1 MFYFNNNTED
11 MQKVLKQIFTSPT
24 EDVMKKI
31 IAWYAVDGKDEAA
44 VVQECFIFFKI
55 NQTVPLDWKAFEE
68 ELKAS
73 ERGIKNTSINL
84 SAVMD
89 KYPLYQIRIKATSR
103 QKLMS
108 FIADK
113 IIKGNFLNNSNVYDV
128 SVIARVTPKRE
139 TYLAN
144 AKDSIN
150 YIESRIYHLM
160 KMLYLHPDRMMKGE
174 ICLDMNKSESYDKL
188 DSIVMFCLTYKP
200 DIKINL
206 NYTTITER
214 VEICKTLHERLAHGG
229 FYVPYQTIQNM
240 LVNLTTNVCMET
252 DGTVVYI

>member
-1 MFYFNNNTED
+1 MFYFNNNIED
-11 MQKVLKQIFTSPT
+11 MQKMLKQVFTSPT

-31 IAWYAVDGKDEAA
+31 IAWYAVDGHDDTT
-44 VVQECFIFFKI
+44 VLQECFIFFKVNHSI
-55 NQTVPLDWKAFEE
+55 PLDWKSFEK
-68 ELKAS
+68 ELKTY
-73 ERGIKNTSINL
+73 ENGTKNTSISI
-84 SAVMD
+84 SAVMNRF
-89 KYPLYQIRIKATSR
+89 PLYQIRIKATSR

-108 FIADK
+108 FLADK
-113 IIKGNFLNNSNVYDV
+113 IIKSAFLNDSCIYDV

-139 TYLAN
+139 AYQVNMNEPL
-144 AKDSIN
+144 N
-150 YIESRIYHLM
+150 YVESRIYHLL

-214 VEICKTLHERLAHGG
+214 VEICKTLHDKLSCGG
-229 FYVPYQTIQNM
+229 FYVPYSTIQNM
-240 LVNLTTNVCMET
+240 LVNLTTNFYVET
-252 DGTVVYI
+252 DGTAIYV